1 MIHVLS
7 PREALELIECG
18 DFDVVDVRGTTEW
31 SSGHVPRARSV
42 PLPELTSNPRSALPR
57 DGVVFVCAKG
67 VRSLTAA
74 RAAEAV
80 GLQRLYS
87 LEGGTS
93 AWAGAG
99 LPLVAG

>member
-1 MIHVLS
+1 
-7 PREALELIECG
+7 
-18 DFDVVDVRGTTEW
+18 
-31 SSGHVPRARSV
+31 
-42 PLPELTSNPRSALPR
+42 LPR